1 MEREKLKG
9 LSEATG
15 ATAATVHVAE
25 DDLDDGEIEDTV
37 DVQSAAAKS
46 GKKTN
51 AKKKWKSRANT
62 KPDLRKRTWDVVETG
77 LDSLDY
83 GDMENTASAGPAAQR
98 RRITYDDDD

>member
-9 LSEATG
+9 LSR
-15 ATAATVHVAE
+15 ATAAAVNGAE
-25 DDLDDGEIEDTV
+25 DDWDDGEIEETV
-37 DVQSAAAKS
+37 EVQSAAANS

-51 AKKKWKSRANT
+51 AKKKWKSRGNT

-83 GDMENTASAGPAAQR
+83 GETEDTNSEAPKAAQR
-98 RRITYDDDD
+98 RRLTYGDD

>member
-9 LSEATG
+9 LSG
-15 ATAATVHVAE
+15 ATAVAVQGAE
-25 DDLDDGEIEDTV
+25 DNLDDGEIEDTV
-37 DVQSAAAKS
+37 NLQSAAAKS

-77 LDSLDY
+77 L
-83 GDMENTASAGPAAQR
+83 
-98 RRITYDDDD
+98 